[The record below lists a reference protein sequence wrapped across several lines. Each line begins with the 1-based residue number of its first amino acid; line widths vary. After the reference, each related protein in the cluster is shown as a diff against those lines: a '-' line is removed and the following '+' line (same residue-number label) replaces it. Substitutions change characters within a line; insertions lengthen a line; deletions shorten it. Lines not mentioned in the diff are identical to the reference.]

1 MKCYICGGN
10 MKQTPKDVEGNW
22 KGRTVAFKGLTPW
35 VCEKCG
41 EEAYEPADVDVMQ
54 SLIRGTGEAAGA
66 VPEIMNIEEV
76 ADLLRVSAQ
85 TVYTLAR
92 NGKLPATKIGRE
104 WRFSR
109 AKLMGLINSKTSG
122 EESAAGQWIGF
133 AAGNRNQDISTKDRE
148 AIRKHLSE
156 M

>member
-22 KGRTVAFKGLTPW
+22 KGRTVVFKGLTPW
-35 VCEKCG
+35 VCENCG

-54 SLIRGTGEAAGA
+54 SLIRGTSGTEPA
-66 VPEIMNIEEV
+66 PEIMNIEEV
-76 ADLLRVSAQ
+76 ADLLRVSTQ
-85 TVYTLAR
+85 TIYTLAR

-109 AKLMGLINSKTSG
+109 VKIMGLINSSSSG
-122 EESAAGQWIGF
+122 EEAAATQGIAPVVGEVNHEI
-133 AAGNRNQDISTKDRE
+133 AIKDMN
-148 AIRKHLSE
+148 AIKNI
-156 M
+156 

>member
-22 KGRTVAFKGLTPW
+22 KGKTVIFKGLTPW
-35 VCEKCG
+35 ICENCG

-54 SLIRGTGEAAGA
+54 SLIRATSEMEPAL
-66 VPEIMNIEEV
+66 EIMNIEEV

-85 TVYTLAR
+85 TVYTLVR
-92 NGKLPATKIGRE
+92 SGKLPATKIGRE

-109 AKLMGLINSKTSG
+109 TKIMGLINSNTSG
-122 EESAAGQWIGF
+122 EESAAAQYVGF
-133 AAGNRNQDISTKDRE
+133 AARNLNQNISTKDME
-148 AIRKHLSE
+148 AIKKHLSE